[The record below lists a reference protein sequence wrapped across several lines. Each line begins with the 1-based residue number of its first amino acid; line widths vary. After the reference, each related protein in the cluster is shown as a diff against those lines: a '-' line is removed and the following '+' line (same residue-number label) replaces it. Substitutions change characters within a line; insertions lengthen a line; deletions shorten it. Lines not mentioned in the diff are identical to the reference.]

1 MSDPVRRV
9 RVTLIIPVHNEA
21 ENIADLVKRAC
32 EAIAP
37 EGEVLVVDDGSTD
50 GSGRLARDAGA
61 RVVSHPYRMGNGAAI
76 KTGIRQASGSVVVMM
91 DGDGQHDPADIPRLL
106 AEIGPYDMVVG
117 ARATGSQSDVH
128 RWLGNRFYNVFA
140 SYLTNRPILDT
151 TSGFRAIKA
160 SLARRFVYLLPNAFS
175 YPTTLTMATIRAGHS
190 VTFVPIVTMRRKG
203 TSKLHPLRDGLRFL
217 VIMFKIAT
225 LYSPIKVFLPVSA
238 LFFATGLGYYLY
250 TFIEARRFTNM
261 SALLFINAVIIFL
274 MGLVSEQIAQMRFE
288 HSERMTDHDLDH
300 DA

>member
-1 MSDPVRRV
+1 MPDPLRRA

-21 ENIADLVKRAC
+21 QSIADLVTRAR
-32 EAIAP
+32 EAL
-37 EGEVLVVDDGSTD
+37 GSDGDLLVVDDGSTD
-50 GSGRLARDAGA
+50 ESARLAREAGA
-61 RVVSHPYRMGNGAAI
+61 RVVSHPYCMGNGAAI
-76 KTGIRQASGSVVVMM
+76 KTGIREARGSVVVMM
-91 DGDGQHDPADIPRLL
+91 DGDGQHNPADIPRLL
-106 AEIGPYDMVVG
+106 ERIGPYDMVVG
-117 ARATGSQSDVH
+117 ARTAGSQSDVH
-128 RWLGNRFYNVFA
+128 RWLGNRFYNLFA
-140 SYLTNRPILDT
+140 TYLTGRPILDT
-151 TSGFRAIKA
+151 TSGFRAIKT

-190 VTFVPIVTMRRKG
+190 VTFVPIVTARRKG
-203 TSKLHPLRDGLRFL
+203 TSKLHPLRDGFRFV

-288 HSERMTDHDLDH
+288 HSERLTDHDH
-300 DA
+300 SES

>member
-1 MSDPVRRV
+1 MSEPSRRV

-21 ENIADLVKRAC
+21 VNIADLVKRSRDV
-32 EAIAP
+32 IGP
-37 EGEVLVVDDGSTD
+37 DGEVLVVDDGSTD

-76 KTGIRQASGSVVVMM
+76 KTGIRQARGSVVVMM

-190 VTFVPIVTMRRKG
+190 VTFVPIVTARRKG
-203 TSKLHPLRDGLRFL
+203 TSKLHPVRDGLRFL

-225 LYSPIKVFLPVSA
+225 LYSPIKVFLPLSV

-288 HSERMTDHDLDH
+288 HSERLTDHDH
-300 DA
+300 PE

>member
-1 MSDPVRRV
+1 MSDPLRRV

-21 ENIADLVKRAC
+21 LNLADLVTRAR
-32 EAIAP
+32 EALEP
-37 EGEVLVVDDGSTD
+37 DGEVLVVDDGSTD
-50 GSGRLARDAGA
+50 GSGPIAREAGA

-76 KTGIRQASGSVVVMM
+76 KTGIRAARGSVVVMM
-91 DGDGQHDPADIPRLL
+91 DGDGQHNPADIPRLL
-106 AEIGPYDMVVG
+106 AQIGPYDMVVG
-117 ARATGSQSDVH
+117 ARGAGSQSDVH

-140 SYLTNRPILDT
+140 SYLTGRPILDT

-190 VTFVPIVTMRRKG
+190 VTFVPIVTARRKG
-203 TSKLHPLRDGLRFL
+203 KSKLHPLRDGFRFL

-288 HSERMTDHDLDH
+288 HSERITDHDH
-300 DA
+300 AE

>member
-1 MSDPVRRV
+1 MSEPQRRI

-21 ENIADLVKRAC
+21 VNIADLVTRSRDV
-32 EAIAP
+32 IGP
-37 EGEVLVVDDGSTD
+37 DGEVLVVDDGSTD
-50 GSGRLARDAGA
+50 GSGPLARDAGA

-76 KTGIRQASGSVVVMM
+76 KTGIRQARGSVVVMM
-91 DGDGQHDPADIPRLL
+91 DGDGQHNPADIPRLL
-106 AEIGPYDMVVG
+106 EQIGPYDMAVG

-203 TSKLHPLRDGLRFL
+203 KSKLHPLRDGLRFL

-225 LYSPIKVFLPVSA
+225 LYSPIKVFLPVSV
-238 LFFATGLGYYLY
+238 LFFTTGLGYYLY

-288 HSERMTDHDLDH
+288 HSERLTDHDH

>member
-1 MSDPVRRV
+1 MSEPSRRV

-21 ENIADLVKRAC
+21 VNIADLVKRSRDV
-32 EAIAP
+32 IGP
-37 EGEVLVVDDGSTD
+37 DGEVLVVDDGSTD

-76 KTGIRQASGSVVVMM
+76 KTGIRQARGSVVVMM

>member
-1 MSDPVRRV
+1 MTEPVRRA
-9 RVTLIIPVHNEA
+9 RVSLVIPVHNEA
-21 ENIADLVKRAC
+21 MNITDLVKRTRDVLG
-32 EAIAP
+32 P
-37 EGEVLVVDDGSTD
+37 EDEVLVVDDGSTD
-50 GSGRLARDAGA
+50 GSGQLARDAGA

-76 KTGIRQASGSVVVMM
+76 KSGIRSARGSVVVMM
-91 DGDGQHDPADIPRLL
+91 DGDGQHNPADVPRLV
-106 AEIGPYDMVVG
+106 AQIGPYDMAVG
-117 ARATGSQSDVH
+117 ARAAGSQSDMH

-190 VTFVPIVTMRRKG
+190 VTFVPIVTARRKG
-203 TSKLHPLRDGLRFL
+203 ESKLQPLRDGARFL

-238 LFFATGLGYYLY
+238 AFFATGLGYYLY
-250 TFIEARRFTNM
+250 TFIESRRFTNM

-288 HSERMTDHDLDH
+288 HSERLTDHDHSDS
-300 DA
+300 

>member
-1 MSDPVRRV
+1 MADSHQRAP
-9 RVTLIIPVHNEA
+9 VTLIIPVHNEA
-21 ENIADLVKRAC
+21 LSIADLVARARK
-32 EAIAP
+32 ALGPDA
-37 EGEVLVVDDGSTD
+37 EVLVVDDGSTD
-50 GSGRLARDAGA
+50 GSGPLAREAGA
-61 RVVSHPYRMGNGAAI
+61 RVVSHPYKMGNGAAI
-76 KTGIRQASGSVVVMM
+76 KTGIRGARGSVVVMM
-91 DGDGQHDPADIPRLL
+91 DGDGQHNPDDIPRLL
-106 AEIGPYDMVVG
+106 AQIGPYDMVVG
-117 ARATGSQSDVH
+117 ARSSGSQSDVH

-190 VTFVPIVTMRRKG
+190 VTFVPIVAVRRKG
-203 TSKLHPLRDGLRFL
+203 KSKLQPLRDGFRFL

-238 LFFATGLGYYLY
+238 VFFTTGLGYYMY
-250 TFIEARRFTNM
+250 TFLESRRFTNM

-288 HSERMTDHDLDH
+288 HSERITDHDH
-300 DA
+300 PE

>member
-1 MSDPVRRV
+1 MTEPVRRA
-9 RVTLIIPVHNEA
+9 RVSLIIPVHNEA
-21 ENIADLVKRAC
+21 MNITDLVKRTRDVLG
-32 EAIAP
+32 P
-37 EGEVLVVDDGSTD
+37 EDEVLVVDDGSTD
-50 GSGRLARDAGA
+50 GSGQLARDAGA

-76 KTGIRQASGSVVVMM
+76 KSGIRSARGSVVVMM
-91 DGDGQHDPADIPRLL
+91 DGDGQHNPADIPRLV
-106 AEIGPYDMVVG
+106 AQIGPYDMAVG
-117 ARATGSQSDVH
+117 ARAAGSQSDVH

-190 VTFVPIVTMRRKG
+190 ITFVPIVTARRKG
-203 TSKLHPLRDGLRFL
+203 VSKLQPLRDGARFL

-238 LFFATGLGYYLY
+238 LFFTTGLGYYLY
-250 TFIEARRFTNM
+250 TFIESRRFTNM

-288 HSERMTDHDLDH
+288 HSERLTDHDH